1 MRTRLVD
8 LRLRFPFLA
17 TFALGAVF
25 LTAVPSA
32 AEIEWVDSIEKTGA
46 LQPIWLEPLTIS
58 GDAGKLD
65 PMARAGEVVLA
76 EDLILSSYFRVDGPV
91 AARVAPHGTQVA
103 LSKGPDLTAI
113 VHGQLVAEPAGRRL
127 VGRVVSPG
135 EKLIFEKTYP
145 IATEVRSAMHAF
157 ADDIVFHLTGE
168 QGIARTRVACI
179 CSASKSKEVM
189 VIDYDGN
196 APRYITKDLSSNLAP
211 AWSPVDPIVAY
222 TSFKRGEADLYGVN
236 VESGAGYGISQQK
249 GIDSAP
255 AWSPDGRYLAV
266 TLALKGNPDIYLI
279 RRNGEIVERIT
290 TDPGIDS
297 SPCFSPTGRQIAF
310 MSDRLGFPQI
320 FICDAD
326 GLNVTRIPIGQG
338 YADSPAWSPKG
349 DRIVY
354 TARTGPGFD
363 IFITTLD
370 GSINQRLTMGW
381 GSNENPRWAP
391 DGRHIVFSSS
401 RSGKRG
407 VYVMNSDGSDQRRLT
422 PTDRE
427 CFYPTWSPRP
437 PG

>member
-1 MRTRLVD
+1 MKRI
-8 LRLRFPFLA
+8 
-17 TFALGAVF
+17 
-25 LTAVPSA
+25 LTALLIAIAWISGFARSA
-32 AEIEWVDSIEKTGA
+32 GATLEWDMSLEKAGS
-46 LQPIWLEPLTIS
+46 LQPIWLDPFTFT
-58 GDAGKLD
+58 GDPGKLD
-65 PMARAGEVVLA
+65 PMARAGEGVLVD
-76 EDLILSSYFRVDGPV
+76 DLVLSNYFRVDGPV
-91 AARVAPHGTQVA
+91 AARLVPRGTQVA
-103 LSKGPDLTAI
+103 TSKGPDLTA
-113 VHGQLVAEPAGRRL
+113 LVSGNLISDAAGKKF
-127 VGRVVSPG
+127 VGRATSPSG
-135 EKLIFEKTYP
+135 ALIFEKTYP
-145 IATEVRSAMHAF
+145 IATDMRTPMHAF
-157 ADDIVFHLTGE
+157 ADDIVFNLTGE

-179 CSASKSKEVM
+179 CSASKAKEVM

-196 APRYITKDLSSNLAP
+196 GPRYVTKDLSSNLAP
-211 AWSPVDPIVAY
+211 AWSPVDAIIAY
-222 TSFKRGEADLYGVN
+222 TSFKRGEADLYAVN

-249 GIDSAP
+249 GIDTAP

-279 RRNGEIVERIT
+279 RRNGEIVDRVT
-290 TDPGIDS
+290 TDPAIDS
-297 SPCFSPTGRQIAF
+297 SPCFSPTGRQLAF
-310 MSDRLGFPQI
+310 MSDRLGSPQL
-320 FICDAD
+320 FICDVD
-326 GLNVTRIPIGQG
+326 GLNVTRIPNQES
-338 YADSPAWSPKG
+338 YSDSPAWSPKG

-370 GSINQRLTMGW
+370 GSINQRLTLGW

-407 VYVMNSDGSDQRRLT
+407 VYVMNADGSDQRRLT